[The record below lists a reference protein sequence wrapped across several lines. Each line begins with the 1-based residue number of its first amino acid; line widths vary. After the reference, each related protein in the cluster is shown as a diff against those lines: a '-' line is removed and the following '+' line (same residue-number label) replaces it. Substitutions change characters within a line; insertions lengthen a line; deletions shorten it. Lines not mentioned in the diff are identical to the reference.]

1 MLNLLNIMALQ
12 LYSVK
17 QIRIHILGYIS
28 LADNIAESNN
38 SELPKGRIT
47 ATVEFTD
54 AINKEGILEN
64 LKRIPLNPKYLDHK
78 FNKYT
83 YPIQDANTRTIINKL
98 KKETS
103 LSNFYFT
110 GRFADWEYYNMDVA
124 IGAAMD
130 LCKTLQL
137 DVCLTKSLKKV
148 AFLEILQF

>member
-1 MLNLLNIMALQ
+1 MADQFGTGITGCKQCSDDMGFFHDGIAARNSKDECHDYDNNI
-12 LYSVK
+12 K
-17 QIRIHILGYIS
+17 K
-28 LADNIAESNN
+28 DNN

-130 LCKTLQL
+130 LCKTL
-137 DVCLTKSLKKV
+137 
-148 AFLEILQF
+148 